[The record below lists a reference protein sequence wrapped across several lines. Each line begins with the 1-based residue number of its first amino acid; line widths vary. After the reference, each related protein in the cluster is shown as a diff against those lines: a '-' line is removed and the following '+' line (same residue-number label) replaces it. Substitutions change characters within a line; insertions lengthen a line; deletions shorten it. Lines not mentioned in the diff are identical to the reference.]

1 MSRAVAIG
9 WNAIRS
15 RSAVYSRRR
24 ASDGS
29 QAEDR
34 AGRERARGTQTGKG
48 RRTEARDAGVVCG
61 ELPGRDAAGNKVSD
75 GKWRSTQGEGSQRGR
90 TLEEQWAEGPG
101 GRR

>member
-1 MSRAVAIG
+1 MGGMRYGVGAPCTADDV
-9 WNAIRS
+9 
-15 RSAVYSRRR
+15 
-24 ASDGS
+24 
-29 QAEDR
+29 QAMEARQKTEPDVSER
-34 AGRERARGTQTGKG
+34 AGRRRGRG

-61 ELPGRDAAGNKVSD
+61 ELPGRDAAGNKISD